1 MIRISQPPT
10 EREINYPKMDMSWL
24 IMDICMHGTHDA
36 GIIFKVFQ
44 RRKENLS
51 ATNRE
56 EMLQKCKMIV

>member
-1 MIRISQPPT
+1 MVD
-10 EREINYPKMDMSWL
+10 YGH
-24 IMDICMHGTHDA
+24 MHGTHDA